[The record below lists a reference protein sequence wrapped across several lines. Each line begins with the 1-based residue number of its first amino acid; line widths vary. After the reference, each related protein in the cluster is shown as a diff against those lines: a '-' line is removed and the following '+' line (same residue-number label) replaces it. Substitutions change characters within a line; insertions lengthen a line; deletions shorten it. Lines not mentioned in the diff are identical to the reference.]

1 MDNPQLLK
9 DIFLKP
15 VDRPIDGVIKADDQT
30 SLRLELEEYVLT
42 NEVAQR
48 LNEFLVAYGNYHG
61 ANGVWVSGFFGSGK
75 SHLLK
80 MLAYL
85 LENHVV
91 NGIPTLDFFLP
102 KCREQD
108 KSDAILEANLKKA
121 VAIPSKSILFNIDQ
135 KADVISKTQIDAL
148 LSVFVKVFDEMCGYY
163 GKQAYIAQYE
173 RELDERGQYQAFKA
187 AFEQLTK
194 YSWERGREQSILE
207 SRNIAK
213 AYAQVTGQAEDD
225 ALGVL
230 DKYRAQH
237 KVSIEDFANQVNQW
251 LGKQEKNF
259 RLNFFVDEVGQYIA
273 DNVKLMTNLQT
284 IAESLAT
291 KCNGRAW
298 VIVTAQENIESV
310 IGEMSKQQ
318 GNDFSRVQA
327 RFANRMKLT
336 STDVAEVIQKRLL
349 AKKPEGQ
356 ALLATVYQQQA
367 NNFKTLFDFADGG
380 KAYRNFKDSEHFI
393 YSYPFIPYQFALFQ
407 AAIQQ
412 LSANNAFEGKH
423 SSVGERSMLGVFR
436 QVAMAIADYPVGRL
450 ATFDLMFEGIR
461 TALKSNIQRA
471 ILQAEQHLGDPFAVK
486 VLKTLFLVKY
496 VKDFKSTLRNLSVLM
511 LEEFNQDITSHRQ
524 RLEHALNLLEQQTY
538 IQRHGEFYEY
548 LTDTEKD
555 VETEIKNTD
564 VDIND
569 VVGELQK
576 IVFDQI
582 IKQTKIRY
590 SNQQDYPFT
599 RKMDGRLYGREYE
612 LIIHVISP
620 FNDDASNHTQLRMQS
635 MGFNELRVIM
645 PADARLMNDLLMYK
659 RTEKYVRQNTS
670 LVQKDGIQQILG
682 TKALQNQERLAEIS
696 QRVQRLVGESSLV
709 INGGDIDISSTDGQS
724 RIISGFHQLIEYTYT
739 NLSMLRSINYSENDI
754 GKYLNKAK
762 DGLLA
767 NDVAPLTEAEQE
779 ILAFI
784 KANQRNGGR
793 TTIKAVIDK
802 FERKNYGWYYA
813 AILCNLAMLAAR
825 GKIELRSDGNLLEDA
840 AIERA
845 LRNSQSQNN
854 VIIDPQIEFSPSQIR
869 ALKDFYNDF
878 FDKPAPTSEAKL
890 LAKETADAFKA
901 LFVDLD
907 KLHSQKAHYPF
918 LATVSAVLEKIKP
931 ISQQQ
936 SAWFFTEL
944 PKQEEALYELK
955 ENITAPVL
963 RFMNG
968 AAKSLYDQGNVFL
981 SEQNANLN
989 ALDSTEVQAI
999 KLALADARIYQG
1011 NKIQL
1016 ISQQLDALKT
1026 KLKQLHTQELEQAVA
1041 KIEQLGQKLR
1051 QSPEFAQLNNAQQ
1064 QELMQAFEQSIAQL
1078 GQQQLI
1084 AVIRDNCRTFEEKT
1098 FAQLAD
1104 KLHDWLQPKAEI
1116 VAPLPSHQQA
1126 KTASDTKVAENKVSY
1141 VKPSIASRDIK
1152 VNFAKAWLVDES
1164 DVDHYLKAMREAL
1177 LNEINT
1183 GKRINL

>member
-1 MDNPQLLK
+1 
-9 DIFLKP
+9 
-15 VDRPIDGVIKADDQT
+15 
-30 SLRLELEEYVLT
+30 
-42 NEVAQR
+42 
-48 LNEFLVAYGNYHG
+48 
-61 ANGVWVSGFFGSGK
+61 
-75 SHLLK
+75 
-80 MLAYL
+80 
-85 LENHVV
+85 
-91 NGIPTLDFFLP
+91 
-102 KCREQD
+102 
-108 KSDAILEANLKKA
+108 
-121 VAIPSKSILFNIDQ
+121 
-135 KADVISKTQIDAL
+135 
-148 LSVFVKVFDEMCGYY
+148 
-163 GKQAYIAQYE
+163 
-173 RELDERGQYQAFKA
+173 
-187 AFEQLTK
+187 
-194 YSWERGREQSILE
+194 
-207 SRNIAK
+207 
-213 AYAQVTGQAEDD
+213 
-225 ALGVL
+225 
-230 DKYRAQH
+230 
-237 KVSIEDFANQVNQW
+237 
-251 LGKQEKNF
+251 
-259 RLNFFVDEVGQYIA
+259 
-273 DNVKLMTNLQT
+273 
-284 IAESLAT
+284 
-291 KCNGRAW
+291 
-298 VIVTAQENIESV
+298 
-310 IGEMSKQQ
+310 
-318 GNDFSRVQA
+318 
-327 RFANRMKLT
+327 
-336 STDVAEVIQKRLL
+336 
-349 AKKPEGQ
+349 
-356 ALLATVYQQQA
+356 
-367 NNFKTLFDFADGG
+367 
-380 KAYRNFKDSEHFI
+380 
-393 YSYPFIPYQFALFQ
+393 
-407 AAIQQ
+407 
-412 LSANNAFEGKH
+412 
-423 SSVGERSMLGVFR
+423 
-436 QVAMAIADYPVGRL
+436 
-450 ATFDLMFEGIR
+450 
-461 TALKSNIQRA
+461 
-471 ILQAEQHLGDPFAVK
+471 
-486 VLKTLFLVKY
+486 
-496 VKDFKSTLRNLSVLM
+496 
-511 LEEFNQDITSHRQ
+511 
-524 RLEHALNLLEQQTY
+524 
-538 IQRHGEFYEY
+538 
-548 LTDTEKD
+548 
-555 VETEIKNTD
+555 
-564 VDIND
+564 
-569 VVGELQK
+569 
-576 IVFDQI
+576 
-582 IKQTKIRY
+582 
-590 SNQQDYPFT
+590 
-599 RKMDGRLYGREYE
+599 
-612 LIIHVISP
+612 
-620 FNDDASNHTQLRMQS
+620 MQS

-754 GKYLNKAK
+754 GKYLNQAK

-793 TTIKAVIDK
+793 TTIKGVIDK
-802 FERKNYGWYYA
+802 FERKSYGWYYA
-813 AILCNLAMLAAR
+813 AILCNLASLAAR

-878 FDKPAPTSEAKL
+878 FDKPAPASEAKL

-989 ALDSTEVQAI
+989 ALDSIDVQAI

-1051 QSPEFAQLNNAQQ
+1051 QSPEFAQLTNAQQ

-1084 AVIRDNCRTFEEKT
+1084 AVIRDNCRTFEERT
-1098 FAQLAD
+1098 FAQLSD

-1126 KTASDTKVAENKVSY
+1126 KTASDTKVAEKKAEY